1 MADDQYVEVISGEQI
16 LVQIGDGADPE
27 VFAHDCMIN
36 GSRSFERTANVTE
49 QTIPNCT
56 DPSKPDKTVR
66 RVDSTDSSI
75 GGSFKVHASSML
87 AWLERVGQTVNV
99 RVRQAGKWRVA
110 GAYILQS
117 FGVEAEARGYAT
129 GSMNMVQADEPTISA
144 DVP

>member
-1 MADDQYVEVISGEQI
+1 MAEPEYVEVVSGESI

-36 GSRSFERTANVTE
+36 GSRSFERTASVTE
-49 QTIPNCT
+49 QSIPRCD
-56 DPSKPDKTVR
+56 DPSQPDKIVR

-75 GGSFKVHASSML
+75 GGSFKVHSSSML
-87 AWLERVGQTVNV
+87 AWMQRVGQTINV
-99 RVRQAGKWRVA
+99 RVRQAGVWRVA

-117 FGVEAEARGYAT
+117 FSVEAEARGYAT
-129 GSMNMVQADEPTISA
+129 GSMNMVQADEPTIGA